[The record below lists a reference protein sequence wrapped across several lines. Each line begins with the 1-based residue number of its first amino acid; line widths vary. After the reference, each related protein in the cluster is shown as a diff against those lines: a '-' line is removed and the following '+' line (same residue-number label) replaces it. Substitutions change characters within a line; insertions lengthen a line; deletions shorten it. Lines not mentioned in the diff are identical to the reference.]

1 MHGNVTLSLET
12 VPTIITLE
20 ISHPRV
26 SEGMSIETRNGT
38 KSFATLITLI
48 ILNTNVRQG
57 VFVKVRLVG
66 KFLAT
71 LITHNF

>member
-1 MHGNVTLSLET
+1 MAMSLFLET
-12 VPTIITLE
+12 FATIITLE

-26 SEGMSIETRNGT
+26 SEGMSIETRNGR

-66 KFLAT
+66 KFLAI